1 MEWVDGL
8 NRSIAYIESHL
19 TEEIDYAAL
28 ARLACC
34 STYHYQRMFAYLAGM
49 PLSEYIRRRR
59 MSLAAVDLLQ
69 GEKVLDVALKYG
81 YSSPTAFNRAFQSVH
96 GCAPSAVKAPGAKVK
111 SFPPISFKI
120 TVKGVEGM
128 NYRIEH
134 REAFSI
140 AGVSAPLERELEKN
154 MQILPGKWAEVSANG
169 VLQQL
174 LGLMSGEPKGVLG
187 VSSFDPDTGL
197 GRYYIAVA
205 SEDAGGFESF
215 TVPAADWAIFSGSGT
230 YQSIQKLE
238 QRIFTEWLPT
248 SGYDYGEA
256 PDIEVYLNPDP
267 QNAQYEVWVPVIK
280 RHA

>member
-1 MEWVDGL
+1 MEWLDRL
-8 NRSIAYIESHL
+8 NAALSYIEDNL
-19 TEEIDYAAL
+19 GQAPDYDAL
-28 ARLACC
+28 ARIACC
-34 STYHYQRMFAYLAGM
+34 SSYHFQRMFAYLSGM

-96 GCAPSAVKAPGAKVK
+96 GCAPSAVKAPGAEVK

-120 TVKGVEGM
+120 TIKGVEGM
-128 NYRIEH
+128 NFRIEH

-154 MQILPGKWAEVSANG
+154 LQVIPGKWAEAAANG
-169 VLQQL
+169 ALQRL

-205 SEDAGGFESF
+205 SEDAGEFESF
-215 TVPAADWAIFSGSGT
+215 TVPAADWAIFTGSGT

-267 QNAQYEVWVPVIK
+267 QNAQYEVWVPVTK
-280 RHA
+280 RNS

>member
-1 MEWVDGL
+1 MEWLDRLNAALSYIEDNLDQPPDYDGL
-8 NRSIAYIESHL
+8 
-19 TEEIDYAAL
+19 
-28 ARLACC
+28 ARIACC
-34 STYHYQRMFAYLAGM
+34 SSYHFQRMFAYLAGM

-96 GCAPSAVKAPGAKVK
+96 GCAPSAVRAPGAEVK

-128 NYRIEH
+128 NFRIEH

-154 MQILPGKWAEVSANG
+154 MQVLPGKWAEAAANG
-169 VLQQL
+169 VLQRL

-187 VSSFDPDTGL
+187 VSSFDPDSGL

-230 YQSIQKLE
+230 YQSIQELE
-238 QRIFTEWLPT
+238 RRIFTEWLPT

-267 QNAQYEVWVPVIK
+267 QNAQYEVWVPVVK
-280 RHA
+280 RER